1 MKLVCSTERLTPAL
15 SRRERENR
23 IQSHNKSCDRI
34 YQAVFRKTSA
44 PHLLFPLLRERVR
57 VRGNA
62 TQQDND

>member
-1 MKLVCSTERLTPAL
+1 MKLVCSTEPLTAAL

-44 PHLLFPLLRERVR
+44 PHLLFPLLREEGSGEGKRNTIR
-57 VRGNA
+57 
-62 TQQDND
+62 Q

>member
-1 MKLVCSTERLTPAL
+1 MKLVCSTEPLTPAL

-44 PHLLFPLLRERVR
+44 PHLLFPLLRGEGQGEGKRNTTR
-57 VRGNA
+57 
-62 TQQDND
+62 Q